1 MQSED
6 EATQQAYDQGRTD
19 GFSMGGDIVLRVLL
33 QHVIATSDDPAALSR
48 QLLVAANS
56 FAGGINDGTGV
67 DGPMIAGVRAGAI
80 ERIAGFFAPA
90 RPATRQ

>member
-1 MQSED
+1 MQSDD
-6 EATQQAYDQGRTD
+6 EAAQQAYDQGRTD
-19 GFSMGGDIVLRVLL
+19 GFAMGGDIVLQVLL
-33 QHVIATSDDPAALSR
+33 RHVIATSDDPAALSQR
-48 QLLVAANS
+48 LLADANS

-80 ERIAGFFAPA
+80 ERIAGFFAPV